1 MENSPTKP
9 AAVYI
14 VFAAIEEEVRRAQD
28 LHPFWPVE
36 PMPQMAIIQEEIGEA
51 AKEVVDITFG
61 KHSDISK
68 LKTELIQSAATIV
81 RMLTLIETN
90 PTYGKGLTR
99 PTQKVDKRIPQQL
112 EL

>member
-1 MENSPTKP
+1 M
-9 AAVYI
+9 

-28 LHPFWPVE
+28 LHPFWPTE

-61 KHSDISK
+61 KHSDIGK

-81 RMLTLIETN
+81 RMLTIMETN
-90 PTYGKGLTR
+90 PSYGKALAM
-99 PTQKVDKRIPQQL
+99 PTQKVDRRIPEQL
-112 EL
+112 EH